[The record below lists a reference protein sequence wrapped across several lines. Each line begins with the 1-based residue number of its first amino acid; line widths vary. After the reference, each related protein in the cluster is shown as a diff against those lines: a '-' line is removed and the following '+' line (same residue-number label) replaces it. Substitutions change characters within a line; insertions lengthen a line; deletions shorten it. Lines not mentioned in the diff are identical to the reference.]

1 MRIVLVAYAHMPLT
15 NAHAHVSSVAI
26 GLNSSPGLHLHQY
39 FKHTSSEGS
48 DESAHM
54 SAHMRRLV

>member
-15 NAHAHVSSVAI
+15 NAHAHVFSGAI
-26 GLNSSPGLHLHQY
+26 GLNSSPSLHVHPY

-54 SAHMRRLV
+54 RRLV

>member
-15 NAHAHVSSVAI
+15 NAHAHVFSGAI
-26 GLNSSPGLHLHQY
+26 GLNSSPSLHVHPY
-39 FKHTSSEGS
+39 FKHTSSGGS

-54 SAHMRRLV
+54 RRLV